1 MVSFSQAREADAH
14 MPVESVEPDFETS
27 LRLDPRAPRTARHHV
42 AQVDRLAPDLRD
54 AVVLLTS
61 ELVTRAVAQCKSGP
75 EEVELR
81 VWMPHDVVR
90 VELRARSELLRLPL
104 DDRDAPCYDVMLLG
118 QIADRWSI
126 DTDQKPACMWF
137 EIDRHA
143 PKADPKVE
151 ASAHAQS
158 APRRSRLLGRRR
170 SVDRAC

>member
-1 MVSFSQAREADAH
+1 MGGKLMRI

-27 LRLDPRAPRTARHHV
+27 LRLDSSAPRAARYHV
-42 AQVDRLAPDLRD
+42 AQVDHPAPDLRD

-61 ELVTRAVAQCKSGP
+61 ELVTRALAQCESRP

-90 VELRARSELLRLPL
+90 VELWARSELLRLPL
-104 DDRDAPCYDVMLLG
+104 DNRDGHGYDVMLLG

-126 DTDQKPACMWF
+126 DTRQQRACMWF

-143 PKADPKVE
+143 PNADPKVE
-151 ASAHAQS
+151 PSAHAQS
-158 APRRSRLLGRRR
+158 APRRIRLVGRRR
-170 SVDRAC
+170 SAERAG